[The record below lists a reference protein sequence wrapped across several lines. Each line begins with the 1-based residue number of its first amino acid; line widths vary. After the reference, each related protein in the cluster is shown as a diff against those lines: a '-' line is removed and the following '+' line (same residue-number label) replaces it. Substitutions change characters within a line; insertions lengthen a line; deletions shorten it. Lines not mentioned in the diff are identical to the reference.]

1 MISSSSYFGA
11 NVLHPRTISPVIQYG
26 IPIIIWNIFD
36 TSASGTNI
44 CHPSIIENEDR
55 KIFKNLCLGLYN
67 DKQFGTCKCG
77 RNLNGWC
84 SSYIYETDIF
94 NCVCHFVCWA
104 SFSGCSHFKLQY
116 FDCCWPENGKA
127 LQDSVPPFSMHWLR
141 PT

>member
-1 MISSSSYFGA
+1 
-11 NVLHPRTISPVIQYG
+11 VLHPRTISPVIQYG

-77 RNLNGWC
+77 RVSHTDVL
-84 SSYIYETDIF
+84 YE
-94 NCVCHFVCWA
+94 
-104 SFSGCSHFKLQY
+104 Q
-116 FDCCWPENGKA
+116 
-127 LQDSVPPFSMHWLR
+127 
-141 PT
+141 

>member
-1 MISSSSYFGA
+1 VSKLIVILKLRRLTFILYLVQSYFGA

-77 RNLNGWC
+77 RVSHTDVL
-84 SSYIYETDIF
+84 YE
-94 NCVCHFVCWA
+94 
-104 SFSGCSHFKLQY
+104 Q
-116 FDCCWPENGKA
+116 
-127 LQDSVPPFSMHWLR
+127 
-141 PT
+141 